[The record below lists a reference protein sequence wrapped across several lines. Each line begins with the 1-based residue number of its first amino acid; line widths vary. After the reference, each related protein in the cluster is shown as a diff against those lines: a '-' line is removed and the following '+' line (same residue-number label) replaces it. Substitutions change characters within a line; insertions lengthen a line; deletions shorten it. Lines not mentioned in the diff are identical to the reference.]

1 MFDNLSNRL
10 DGIVKRLRGKGRL
23 TEADVD
29 EVMKEIRSALLEADV
44 NVTVVRSVCNR
55 IREHAIGATRSQAL
69 DPGQQVVKGVHDELI
84 RILGGETLKINYA
97 SKPPT
102 VVLMA
107 GLQGSGKTTA
117 SGKLA
122 LWFKSQGRNPLL
134 VGADLQ
140 RPAAV
145 EQLRT
150 LGRQVD
156 VPVYSD
162 PEDPVL
168 TAFQGVE
175 EAKRLGRDVVIVD
188 TAGRLAIDKEMME
201 QVRLISG
208 AVSPH
213 YTFLVIDA
221 MTGQDAV
228 QTAEAF
234 HHTLQISG
242 VILSKLDGDARGGAA
257 LSVKEV
263 IGRPIAFASTGEKL
277 DAFEQFH
284 PDRMAG
290 RILGMGD
297 VLTLIEQA
305 ERAFE
310 ADQAEKAAAR
320 LMEGEFTL
328 DDFLEQMQSIKK
340 MGSLS
345 SLLGMMPGMP
355 KEIKNAKI
363 SDDDLK
369 PIEAIIR
376 SMTLPGACPPPDRQ
390 RQPSRPHR
398 HGSGTDPGD
407 VTRLIKQFG
416 DMQKMMKRMGMGGGK
431 KGKRGMPGMG
441 GLGGKNMPDM
451 AELEQMMG
459 GRRAVSPLTDPPTTR
474 PRARA
479 TSSPPLSSNV
489 ASTASSVLEQE
500 IDVLGVEHQWRPQL
514 EHVRVAAGHAGEDA
528 RDSAASEASRLA
540 SAYETGS
547 RSSAVGDQVDTPEQA
562 AALHVADHVV
572 PGRQVG
578 EASSEQRAG
587 RGRVGQQL
595 LVGDHVEHGERHR
608 GRDRV
613 APERVEVVA
622 TFGEAGG
629 DLRRRDDSC
638 HRMTGAHRL
647 ADRHDVGD
655 EAVVG
660 VAPEVATEPA
670 VAGLHLVGDHEPSGG
685 ADRRRDAVDV
695 VVGRDQDAVR
705 VPARVDQHGGDAVP
719 ALVELGQRVAD
730 EPRVSGAELGLGRTE
745 RPAVGV
751 RRLDHAQPVRPLGF
765 GIRVGRQL
773 ADEVGVAVVRAL
785 GDDDTVVARDHPRD
799 LHREV
804 VGLRAGAHEI
814 AARQVAG
821 KARRQALRQLDDV
834 LVEVARVR
842 VEQAGLLGER
852 GDDARVGMADR
863 GHVVVAVEIALAVGV
878 EQPHPLAAHQMHRLV
893 VEQLVAGGEGGGA
906 PAQQLG
912 VGVAGHRCL
921 HDRGGGTGGIDVEP
935 PRQRGVRAWPLAGD
949 VRGEVR
955 HVDDLVLDEQRAQH
969 EPRQHQ
975 VGDRLHLVVG
985 ERAPGVV
992 AGGERGE
999 RRARDRAGVAR
1010 GWRPKRRRRR
1020 R

>member
-69 DPGQQVVKGVHDELI
+69 DPGQQVVKAVHDELI
-84 RILGGETLKINYA
+84 RILGGETLKIQYA

-102 VVLMA
+102 VILMA

-168 TAFQGVE
+168 TSFQGVE

-188 TAGRLAIDKEMME
+188 TAGRLAIDKDMME

-208 AVSPH
+208 AVSPT

-277 DAFEQFH
+277 EAFEQFH

-305 ERAFE
+305 ERAFQ
-310 ADQAEKAAAR
+310 ADEAEKAAAR

-355 KEIKNAKI
+355 KELKNAKI

-369 PIEAIIR
+369 PVEAIIR
-376 SMTLPGACPPPDRQ
+376 SMTYQERARPQIING
-390 RQPSRPHR
+390 SRR
-398 HGSGTDPGD
+398 ARIAHGSGTEPGD

-416 DMQKMMKRMGMGGGK
+416 DMQKMMKRMGMSAGK
-431 KGKRGMPGMG
+431 KGKRGMGVPGLG
-441 GLGGKNMPDM
+441 GLSGKNMPDM

-459 GRRAVSPLTDPPTTR
+459 GGGQF
-474 PRARA
+474 PR
-479 TSSPPLSSNV
+479 
-489 ASTASSVLEQE
+489 
-500 IDVLGVEHQWRPQL
+500 
-514 EHVRVAAGHAGEDA
+514 
-528 RDSAASEASRLA
+528 
-540 SAYETGS
+540 
-547 RSSAVGDQVDTPEQA
+547 
-562 AALHVADHVV
+562 
-572 PGRQVG
+572 
-578 EASSEQRAG
+578 
-587 RGRVGQQL
+587 
-595 LVGDHVEHGERHR
+595 
-608 GRDRV
+608 
-613 APERVEVVA
+613 
-622 TFGEAGG
+622 
-629 DLRRRDDSC
+629 
-638 HRMTGAHRL
+638 
-647 ADRHDVGD
+647 
-655 EAVVG
+655 
-660 VAPEVATEPA
+660 
-670 VAGLHLVGDHEPSGG
+670 
-685 ADRRRDAVDV
+685 
-695 VVGRDQDAVR
+695 
-705 VPARVDQHGGDAVP
+705 
-719 ALVELGQRVAD
+719 
-730 EPRVSGAELGLGRTE
+730 
-745 RPAVGV
+745 
-751 RRLDHAQPVRPLGF
+751 
-765 GIRVGRQL
+765 
-773 ADEVGVAVVRAL
+773 
-785 GDDDTVVARDHPRD
+785 
-799 LHREV
+799 
-804 VGLRAGAHEI
+804 
-814 AARQVAG
+814 
-821 KARRQALRQLDDV
+821 
-834 LVEVARVR
+834 
-842 VEQAGLLGER
+842 
-852 GDDARVGMADR
+852 
-863 GHVVVAVEIALAVGV
+863 
-878 EQPHPLAAHQMHRLV
+878 
-893 VEQLVAGGEGGGA
+893 
-906 PAQQLG
+906 
-912 VGVAGHRCL
+912 
-921 HDRGGGTGGIDVEP
+921 
-935 PRQRGVRAWPLAGD
+935 
-949 VRGEVR
+949 
-955 HVDDLVLDEQRAQH
+955 
-969 EPRQHQ
+969 
-975 VGDRLHLVVG
+975 
-985 ERAPGVV
+985 
-992 AGGERGE
+992 
-999 RRARDRAGVAR
+999 
-1010 GWRPKRRRRR
+1010 
-1020 R
+1020 